1 MDEMGGLNALR
12 VYDSAKNADNLI
24 CFKRSMGFILYTPKF
39 GKL

>member
-12 VYDSAKNADNLI
+12 VMIQQKNADNLI